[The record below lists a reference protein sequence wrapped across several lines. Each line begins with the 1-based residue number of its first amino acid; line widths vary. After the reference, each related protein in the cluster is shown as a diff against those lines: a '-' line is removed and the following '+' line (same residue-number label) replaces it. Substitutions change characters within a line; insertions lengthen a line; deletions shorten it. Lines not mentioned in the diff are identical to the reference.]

1 MDIAASELSP
11 DRIYKL
17 LVSTVMPRPIAL
29 VSTLNAD
36 GSLNAA
42 PFSFFNVFSNAP
54 PLLVIGIEG
63 SKRDDGKPHKD
74 TARNIIARGEFVVN
88 LVSHAMALPMVA
100 SAIDFPEGVSEFEE
114 AGFTPRVS
122 KQIAVPGIAESPV
135 SFECRLF
142 STVSLPFNRSLVTG
156 EIVHLHVADNA
167 IDSKLHVDA
176 DKLDLIGRMHG
187 AGWYTRT
194 RDRFEIPRMTPAEWR
209 AKNKQIGRK

>member
-29 VSTLNAD
+29 VSTLNED
-36 GSLNAA
+36 GSPNAA

-74 TARNIIARGEFVVN
+74 TARNILARGEFVVN

-100 SAIDFPEGVSEFEE
+100 SAIDFPEGVSEFDE
-114 AGFTPRVS
+114 AGFTRVPR
-122 KQIAVPGIAESPV
+122 
-135 SFECRLF
+135 
-142 STVSLPFNRSLVTG
+142 NRSPCRALPNRRSVS
-156 EIVHLHVADNA
+156 NA
-167 IDSKLHVDA
+167 GCS
-176 DKLDLIGRMHG
+176 
-187 AGWYTRT
+187 TRCRCPST
-194 RDRFEIPRMTPAEWR
+194 AVW
-209 AKNKQIGRK
+209 

>member
-36 GSLNAA
+36 GGLNAA

-88 LVSHAMALPMVA
+88 LVSYAMALPMVA
-100 SAIDFPEGVSEFEE
+100 SAIDFPEGVSEFTE

-122 KQIAVPGIAESPV
+122 KQVAVPGIAESPV

-142 STVSLPFNRSLVTG
+142 DTMSLPFNRSLVTG

-167 IDSKLHVDA
+167 IDDKLHVDPDA
-176 DKLDLIGRMHG
+176 LDLIGRMHG

-194 RDRFEIPRMTPAEWR
+194 RDRFEVPRMTPAEWQG
-209 AKNKQIGRK
+209 KKKQVVLK

>member
-36 GSLNAA
+36 GGLNAA

-63 SKRDDGKPHKD
+63 NKRADGQPHKD
-74 TARNIIARGEFVVN
+74 TARNIAARGEFVVN
-88 LVSHAMALPMVA
+88 LVSHAMAVPMVA
-100 SAIDFPEGVSEFEE
+100 CAIDFPAGVSEFDQ
-114 AGFTPRVS
+114 AGFTPRAS
-122 KQIAVPGIAESPV
+122 KQVAVPGIAESPV

-142 STVSLPFNRSLVTG
+142 NTVSLPFNRSLVTG
-156 EIVHLHVADNA
+156 EIVHLHVADSA
-167 IDSKLHVDA
+167 IDDKLHVDPDA
-176 DKLDLIGRMHG
+176 LDLIGRMHG

-194 RDRFEIPRMTPAEWR
+194 RDRFEVPRMTPAEWQAR
-209 AKNKQIGRK
+209 NEQARR

>member
-1 MDIAASELSP
+1 MDIAASELPP

-29 VSTLNAD
+29 VSTLNED
-36 GSLNAA
+36 GSPNAA

-74 TARNIIARGEFVVN
+74 TARNILTRGEFVVN
-88 LVSHAMALPMVA
+88 LVSHAIALPMVA
-100 SAIDFPEGVSEFEE
+100 SAIDFPEGVSEFAE

-142 STVSLPFNRSLVTG
+142 NTVPLPFNRSLVTG
-156 EIVHLHVADNA
+156 EIVHLHVADHA
-167 IDSKLHVDA
+167 IDDKLHVDPDA
-176 DKLDLIGRMHG
+176 LDLIGRMHG

-194 RDRFEIPRMTPAEWR
+194 RDRFEIPRMTPEEWR
-209 AKNKQIGRK
+209 AQRK

>member
-36 GSLNAA
+36 GGLNAA

-88 LVSHAMALPMVA
+88 LVSYAMALPMVA
-100 SAIDFPEGVSEFEE
+100 SAIDFPEGVSEFTE

-122 KQIAVPGIAESPV
+122 KQVAVPGIAESPV

-142 STVSLPFNRSLVTG
+142 DTMSLPFNRSLVTG

-167 IDSKLHVDA
+167 IDDKFHVDPDA
-176 DKLDLIGRMHG
+176 LDLIGRMYG

-194 RDRFEIPRMTPAEWR
+194 RDRFEVPRMTPAEWQG
-209 AKNKQIGRK
+209 KKKQVVLK

>member
-29 VSTLNAD
+29 ISTLNED

-74 TARNIIARGEFVVN
+74 TARNILTRGEFVVN
-88 LVSHAMALPMVA
+88 MVSHAMALPMVA
-100 SAIDFPEGVSEFEE
+100 SAIDFPEGISEFEE
-114 AGFTPRVS
+114 AGFTPRSS
-122 KQIAVPGIAESPV
+122 KQVAVPGIAESPV

-142 STVSLPFNRSLVTG
+142 NTVSLPFNRSLITG
-156 EIVHLHVADNA
+156 EILHLHVADDA
-167 IDSKLHVDA
+167 IDDRLHVNPDA
-176 DKLDLIGRMHG
+176 LDLIGRMHG

-194 RDRFEIPRMTPAEWR
+194 RDRFEIPRMTPEEWR
-209 AKNKQIGRK
+209 AKRK

>member
-1 MDIAASELSP
+1 MDIAAADLSP

-29 VSTLNAD
+29 ISTLNAD
-36 GSLNAA
+36 DGTNAA

-63 SKRDDGKPHKD
+63 SKREDGKPHKD
-74 TARNIIARGEFVVN
+74 TARNIIERGEFVVN
-88 LVSHAMALPMVA
+88 LVSHAIAEAMVA
-100 SAIDFPEGVSEFEE
+100 SAIDFPEGVSEFEA

-122 KQIAVPGIAESPV
+122 KQIATPGISESPV

-142 STVSLPFNRSLVTG
+142 ATQALPFNRSLVTG
-156 EIVHLHVADNA
+156 EIVHLHIADAA
-167 IDSKLHVDA
+167 IDDKLHVDA
-176 DKLDLIGRMHG
+176 DALDLVGRMHG

-194 RDRFEIPRMTPAEWR
+194 RDRFEIPRMSVAEWQ
-209 AKNKQIGRK
+209 AKRK

>member
-1 MDIAASELSP
+1 MDIAASALSP

-36 GSLNAA
+36 GGLNAA

-100 SAIDFPEGVSEFEE
+100 SAIDFPEGVSEFTE

-122 KQIAVPGIAESPV
+122 KQVAVPGIAESPV

-142 STVSLPFNRSLVTG
+142 DTMSLPFNRSLVTG

-167 IDSKLHVDA
+167 IDDKLHVDPDA
-176 DKLDLIGRMHG
+176 LDLIGRMHG

-194 RDRFEIPRMTPAEWR
+194 RDRFEVPRMTPEEWQG
-209 AKNKQIGRK
+209 KKKQVVLK